1 MVKMENLMGSSHTES
16 PLEPYPFPGR
26 QTFHAA
32 RWPTTFHAALGTS
45 LGSSSP
51 GPLTPDLSLPQRSN
65 MLVHRPG
72 VIWTSHPRAS
82 HPFGTS
88 LDPGGPAW
96 SRWSYTAMSPFPRR
110 ATCRTSWD
118 THEDLLGPLDDLP
131 SPPPGPQLDT
141 ERLHTLHAVRRAI
154 GVCVYMYMRM
164 CIHVS

>member
-1 MVKMENLMGSSHTES
+1 MICEMENMMGHLIRNPFWS
-16 PLEPYPFPGR
+16 PTHFPGAR
-26 QTFHAA
+26 PSTQRDGPPPSMQRSAPAWDPAA
-32 RWPTTFHAALGTS
+32 PDL
-45 LGSSSP
+45 SP
-51 GPLTPDLSLPQRSN
+51 PDLSLPQRSN

-131 SPPPGPQLDT
+131 SPPQDPSLTPNGF
-141 ERLHTLHAVRRAI
+141 TL
-154 GVCVYMYMRM
+154 YMQCDGR
-164 CIHVS
+164 